1 MELVERMQ
9 KSLKVAQKATCFWNG
24 PPEDCCF
31 RNGPEDH
38 VDLVERMQKSLK
50 VAQKTVSSL
59 LKELAVEEAQR
70 LKQADP
76 LVSGSE

>member
-1 MELVERMQ
+1 LY
-9 KSLKVAQKATCFWNG
+9 FWNG
-24 PPEDCCF
+24 PPEDSCF

-76 LVSGSE
+76 LVSGNK

>member
-1 MELVERMQ
+1 LY
-9 KSLKVAQKATCFWNG
+9 
-24 PPEDCCF
+24 F

-59 LKELAVEEAQR
+59 LKELAVEEVQR

-76 LVSGSE
+76 LVSGKQMMTIEM

>member
-1 MELVERMQ
+1 
-9 KSLKVAQKATCFWNG
+9 
-24 PPEDCCF
+24 
-31 RNGPEDH
+31 

-59 LKELAVEEAQR
+59 LKELAVEEVQR

-76 LVSGSE
+76 LVSGKQMMTIEM